1 MYLFIILFLAFIK
14 WKWLWLHYFRNAVL
28 KCRADNGATYNFKSD
43 DSFLSFSKCCLI
55 LTTPLSTIYLWTSL
69 KKESISCYLTKNL
82 ALKFIIYSN
91 VCALNFVFFYFRW
104 LNGRCNT
111 LNILISLYRRALT
124 LQLAH
129 LLCHSVEINP

>member
-1 MYLFIILFLAFIK
+1 M
-14 WKWLWLHYFRNAVL
+14 

-43 DSFLSFSKCCLI
+43 ESFLSFSKCCLI

-69 KKESISCYLTKNL
+69 KKKSCYLTKNL

-91 VCALNFVFFYFRW
+91 VCALFFLYFYFRW
-104 LNGRCNT
+104 INGRCNT

-129 LLCHSVEINP
+129 FFMSLGWNKSLGFRDNLLSGSFRTLCNSKHVLYLVP